1 MAPGAEEGREK
12 GKKKKKKKMGD
23 GGGVGRNEGRARRIG
38 SAPTNLT
45 PGMITTAEEQGSK
58 AWNSPIPEER
68 WRRSCALG
76 GDHGR
81 IP

>member
-1 MAPGAEEGREK
+1 MAPGAEGGRGK
-12 GKKKKKKKMGD
+12 GKEEEED
-23 GGGVGRNEGRARRIG
+23 GVGRNEGRARRIG
-38 SAPTNLT
+38 SAPTNLPN

-58 AWNSPIPEER
+58 VWNSPIPEER
-68 WRRSCALG
+68 WRRSCAWG